1 MREATAWARCEPIGN
16 WHRLTHMVDHIPEV
30 LAPRGRIE
38 IRTGIGRR
46 RRWPDREKARIV
58 AESFAP
64 GAVVSEIA
72 RRYEITP
79 QHLFVWR
86 KAARDG
92 RLAPPHDEATPP
104 FVPVVNL
111 VSPGKSATPKCPSIA
126 IEIAGTVVRADPGVD
141 LRWLRDVLRAVK
153 AAL

>member
-1 MREATAWARCEPIGN
+1 
-16 WHRLTHMVDHIPEV
+16 MVEHIPEV
-30 LAPRGRIE
+30 SAPRGRIE

-86 KAARDG
+86 KAVREG
-92 RLAPPHDEATPP
+92 RLALPEDATPP
-104 FVPVVNL
+104 FVPVINL
-111 VSPGKSATPKCPSIA
+111 VPTGQSAKLNGPAIA

-141 LRWLRDVLRAVK
+141 LGWLRDVLRVVK